1 MKGRKSLGLN
11 VNEDVDKYQLR
22 RLSSIS
28 QIAAGIAHEVK
39 NPLTSVRG
47 FLQLLSEKYPDK
59 HFEIAELEL
68 DNALS
73 IITNF
78 LSVTKPN
85 LDHESPQEVHVAAE
99 IESTLNLFLDR
110 MYRVTVEKHFSDTEI
125 SVYGRKNQIKRAF
138 FNLLKNA
145 FESIPGQGS
154 IRLTHRVQGNEVL
167 VAISDTGVGMDDEMM
182 SLLGTPF
189 LTTKDDGTGMGLP
202 QVYSTIYQHGGRI
215 AVDSKKGQGTT
226 FTVFIPINRQEGGN
240 LNVINLEYE
249 PNQSLFDFMERNEPI
264 FRQRLLSERPELS
277 RVIQEIKDVSGID
290 LVNNA
295 VTLVNLTLTKRPHE
309 LMTFAKKE
317 GELWAK
323 HSLQISLKLEWLQTI
338 SRVTWDFLFNYFRLK
353 QEEQSLEDFFQ
364 LERNVNM
371 ALDSFLNNFAI
382 RYNEFKDEVLRNQR
396 EMMEDLSVPIIPL
409 TKTVSILPLIGTI
422 DTFRANTIQDKVFRK
437 IEDLQIE
444 TLIVDLSGVSF
455 LDTAVLSHLFRLFD
469 GIDVMGCHTIV
480 TGIRSEIASS
490 LLRMGISLP
499 RTVTKKGNLQQ
510 AINLINFSE

>member
-1 MKGRKSLGLN
+1 M
-11 VNEDVDKYQLR
+11 
-22 RLSSIS
+22 
-28 QIAAGIAHEVK
+28 
-39 NPLTSVRG
+39 RG
-47 FLQLLSEKYPDK
+47 
-59 HFEIAELEL
+59 
-68 DNALS
+68 
-73 IITNF
+73 
-78 LSVTKPN
+78 
-85 LDHESPQEVHVAAE
+85 
-99 IESTLNLFLDR
+99 
-110 MYRVTVEKHFSDTEI
+110 
-125 SVYGRKNQIKRAF
+125 F